1 MLVNIT
7 TPTSARTSGNSYE
20 IICAAARNPPM
31 SEYLLLEPQ
40 PAMMMPITSSE
51 LIATRN
57 TTPVAS
63 AVPGRPINGENG
75 STANEAITG
84 AIKADGASRNID
96 LSVLAACTSSLKN
109 ILPTSAIN
117 CKLPCGPVCKGPTR
131 SCIQAMSFRSR
142 KLLMAAPVMG
152 NKKAKNTAKI
162 NYTNCP
168 QKIKASNW
176 PP

>member
-75 STANEAITG
+75 STANEAIT
-84 AIKADGASRNID
+84 
-96 LSVLAACTSSLKN
+96 AAL
-109 ILPTSAIN
+109 
-117 CKLPCGPVCKGPTR
+117 
-131 SCIQAMSFRSR
+131 
-142 KLLMAAPVMG
+142 VMG
-152 NKKAKNTAKI
+152 NKKANSTATTSC
-162 NYTNCP
+162 TNCP
-168 QKIKASNW
+168 EKIKEDNW
-176 PP
+176 LPMPVARMLALVMACLHLVVSFQSGL